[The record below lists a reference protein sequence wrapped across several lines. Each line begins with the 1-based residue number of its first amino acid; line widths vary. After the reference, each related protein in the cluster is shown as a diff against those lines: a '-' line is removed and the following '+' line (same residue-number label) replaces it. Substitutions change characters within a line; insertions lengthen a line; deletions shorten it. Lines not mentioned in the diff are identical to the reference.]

1 MTSFMPIAQLLTS
14 PDAWAALV
22 SLAALEI
29 VLGIDNVIFISIL
42 VSRLDARRSRN
53 ARRLGMLLAVI
64 FRIVLLFALTS
75 LLGLSATVFTVWDN
89 PFSWRE
95 LILIAGGLFLIAKAT
110 HELHAIADAAP
121 DGDET
126 ADPAAAPPAAASM
139 ALVAGQIV
147 VIDLVFSIDS
157 IVTAI
162 GMAQDV
168 RIMIAAVLIAVAV
181 MYAASGAVA
190 GFVAAWPTTK
200 TLALAFLLL
209 IGVALVADGFDFH
222 IPRGYVYFAMAFA
235 AAVET
240 FNILTARRRRRREPL
255 PGRPH
260 SRRNTASAPA
270 EIAAGP
276 LPGPPA
282 KSPDQVPGQEGEG

>member
-1 MTSFMPIAQLLTS
+1 MSGITSMWQLLTS

-29 VLGIDNVIFISIL
+29 VLGVDNVIFISIL
-42 VSRLDARRSRN
+42 VSRLDPQRGRN

-64 FRIVLLFALTS
+64 FRIALLFALTS
-75 LLGLSATVFTVWDN
+75 LLGLSATVFTLWDN

-95 LILIAGGLFLIAKAT
+95 LILVAGGLFLIAKAV
-110 HELHAIADAAP
+110 HELHAQTQALTDVALDGADTDAP
-121 DGDET
+121 VR
-126 ADPAAAPPAAASM
+126 APPAGAAM
-139 ALVAGQIV
+139 TLVVGQLV
-147 VIDLVFSIDS
+147 VVDLIFSIDS

-190 GFVAAWPTTK
+190 GFIAAYPTTK
-200 TLALAFLLL
+200 TLALAFLML

-235 AAVET
+235 AAVEA
-240 FNILTARRRRRREPL
+240 FNILTARQRRRPL
-255 PGRPH
+255 
-260 SRRNTASAPA
+260 S
-270 EIAAGP
+270 GP
-276 LPGPPA
+276 LPAPPPQA
-282 KSPDQVPGQEGEG
+282 GKGEG